1 MSLQGR
7 ANEEGNPDKYKG
19 YNSSTGKLEY
29 MLGLERRRY
38 DEVEMYLYGDYIRND
53 DLTLDKPVF

>member
-1 MSLQGR
+1 M
-7 ANEEGNPDKYKG
+7 
-19 YNSSTGKLEY
+19 EY

-38 DEVEMYLYGDYIRND
+38 DEVEMYLYGDYVRND